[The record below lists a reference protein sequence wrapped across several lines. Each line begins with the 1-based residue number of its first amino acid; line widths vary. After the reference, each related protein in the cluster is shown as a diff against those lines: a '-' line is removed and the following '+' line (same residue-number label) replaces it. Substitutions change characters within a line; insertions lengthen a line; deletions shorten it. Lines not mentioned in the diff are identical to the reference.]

1 MSNEQLII
9 KKKGY
14 FNAIDVNLMRSAVIV
29 CVTRGWG

>member
-9 KKKGY
+9 KKGY